1 MLYTVF
7 DNECRLD
14 FLVIGGVIVQLG
26 EIAKIKTGLVLSRK
40 KAEVN
45 YNAKETYKLI
55 TLKNI
60 TDDGLIGKDAYEEF
74 VSNDE
79 LDNHYFTK
87 EGDVLMRLS
96 HPNTAVFID
105 KQHSG
110 LLVPSYFAIIKV
122 DQTKFLPEY
131 IAWYLNSIIVKKE
144 LERSQSG
151 SRIPSTN
158 QNVIK
163 TLPVAWITILKQ
175 KVLIELNR
183 LHQKEKRL
191 YRELIKEKEL
201 QFQGVSQQILKDL
214 N

>member
-1 MLYTVF
+1 M
-7 DNECRLD
+7 
-14 FLVIGGVIVQLG
+14 IGGVIVQLG
-26 EIAKIKTGLVLSRK
+26 DIAKIKTGLVLSRK
-40 KAEVN
+40 KAEIN
-45 YNAKETYKLI
+45 YNAKAKYKLI

-60 TDDGLIGKDAYEEF
+60 TDNGLIDIDSYEEF

-96 HPNTAVFID
+96 HPHTAVFIE

-110 LLVPSYFAIIKV
+110 LLIPSYFAIIKV
-122 DQTKFLPEY
+122 EQEKFFPEY
-131 IAWYLNSIIVKKE
+131 IAWYLNSVIVKKE

-158 QNVIK
+158 QNVLK
-163 TLPVAWITILKQ
+163 TLPVVWITPLKQ
-175 KVLIELNR
+175 KALVELYN
-183 LHQKEKRL
+183 LHQKEKWL
-191 YRELIKEKEL
+191 YKKLIEEKEL
-201 QFQGVSQQILKDL
+201 LFQGISQQMLKDS

>member
-1 MLYTVF
+1 M
-7 DNECRLD
+7 
-14 FLVIGGVIVQLG
+14 IGGVVLQLG
-26 EIAKIKTGLVLSRK
+26 DIAKVKTGLVLSRK

-45 YNAKETYKLI
+45 YNAKAKYKLI

-60 TDDGLIGKDAYEEF
+60 TDDGLIDNDIYEEF

-96 HPNTAVFID
+96 HPHTAVFIE

-110 LLVPSYFAIIKV
+110 LLIPSYFAIIKV

-131 IAWYLNSIIVKKE
+131 IAWYLNSFIVKKE

-163 TLPVAWITILKQ
+163 TLTVAWITISKQ
-175 KVLIELNR
+175 KALIELNR

-191 YRELIKEKEL
+191 YKELIKEKEL
-201 QFQGVSQQILKDL
+201 LFQGISQQILKDS

>member
-1 MLYTVF
+1 M
-7 DNECRLD
+7 
-14 FLVIGGVIVQLG
+14 IGGVIVQLG
-26 EIAKIKTGLVLSRK
+26 DIAKIKTGLVLSRK

-45 YNAKETYKLI
+45 YNAKARYKLI

-60 TDDGLIGKDAYEEF
+60 TDDGLIDNDTYEEF

-79 LDNHYFTK
+79 LDNHYFTT
-87 EGDVLMRLS
+87 EGDVLIRLS
-96 HPNTAVFID
+96 HPHTAIFIN

-110 LLVPSYFAIIKV
+110 LLIPSYFAIIKV

-131 IAWYLNSIIVKKE
+131 IAWYLNSVIVKKE

-163 TLPVAWITILKQ
+163 TLPVAWVTLLKQ
-175 KVLIELNR
+175 KALIELNR

-191 YRELIKEKEL
+191 YIELIQEKEL
-201 QFQGVSQQILKDL
+201 LFQGISQQILKDS